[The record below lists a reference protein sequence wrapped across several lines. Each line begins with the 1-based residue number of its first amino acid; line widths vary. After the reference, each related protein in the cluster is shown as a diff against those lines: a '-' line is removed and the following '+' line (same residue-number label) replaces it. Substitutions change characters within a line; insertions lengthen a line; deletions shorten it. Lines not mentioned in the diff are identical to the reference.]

1 MAIPSGI
8 WENEPLELNVNI
20 SHVGERSTGSPDEP
34 IMVSIDDEN
43 AVPIIYVMKHA
54 INNPAI

>member
-8 WENEPLELNVNI
+8 WENEPPDFNVNI
-20 SHVGERSTGSPDEP
+20 LHVGEPSASRPFEP
-34 IMVSIDDEN
+34 IMLSMDDEN
-43 AVPIIYVMKHA
+43 AVPIIYVIKHA

>member
-1 MAIPSGI
+1 MAIPNGI
-8 WENEPLELNVNI
+8 WENDPPDLNVNI
-20 SHVGERSTGSPDEP
+20 LHVGERSVGNPFDA
-34 IMVSIDDEN
+34 IMVSIVDEN